1 MYYKI
6 EVSRIIQNLPNYDNV
21 SGEIRKKL
29 RDFFSSY
36 KVAL

>member
-1 MYYKI
+1 MYNKI

-29 RDFFSSY
+29 RDF
-36 KVAL
+36 VLQGGALT